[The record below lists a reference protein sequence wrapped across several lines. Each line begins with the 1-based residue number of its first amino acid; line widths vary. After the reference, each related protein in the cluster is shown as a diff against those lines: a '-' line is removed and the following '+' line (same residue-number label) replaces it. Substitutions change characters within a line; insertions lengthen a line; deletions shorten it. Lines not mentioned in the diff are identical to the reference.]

1 MSRIAIVALVSR
13 EYQPL
18 ADITIEQNKK
28 PYCVKWGSILFT
40 AQIDSTDAKKA
51 GYDRLEAVIKIM
63 KENLHGIPEDQKP
76 LWFWCQGVDTMI
88 MNFTIPMESFIDNN
102 YHLIIARDCYSLNG
116 DSVLIRNSREGR
128 HLLYRMIS
136 ERDWYENMANAPY
149 ADCSAYD
156 DLSKDPKWKHLIKV
170 VPQKS
175 FNSADYTLYNMPE
188 LLGHPGQYS
197 PPDFLLHWG
206 GLPLARRIEL
216 AKEHLTKVIK

>member
-13 EYQPL
+13 DYQPL
-18 ADITIEQNKK
+18 ADITIEENKR
-28 PYCVKWGSILFT
+28 PYCARWGNRILEFNVEK
-40 AQIDSTDAKKA
+40 TDAKKA
-51 GYDRLEAVIKIM
+51 GYDRMEKVLEIM
-63 KENLHGIPEDQKP
+63 LSRDYID
-76 LWFWCQGVDTMI
+76 WFWLQGVDTMI
-88 MNFTIPMESFIDNN
+88 MNFTIPMESFIDDN

-175 FNSADYTLYNMPE
+175 FNSADYTLYNMAE

-197 PPDFLLHWG
+197 EGDFLLHWG

>member
-1 MSRIAIVALVSR
+1 MSRVAIVALVSVD
-13 EYQPL
+13 YQPL
-18 ADITIEQNKK
+18 AEITIMQNKL
-28 PYCVKWGSILFT
+28 PYCERWDYRCYRQHVEK
-40 AQIDSTDAKKA
+40 TDAKKA
-51 GYDRLEAVIKIM
+51 GYDRLEFVLELM
-63 KENLHGIPEDQKP
+63 NFTKP
-76 LWFWCQGVDTMI
+76 SASWFWCQGVDTMI
-88 MNFTIPMESFIDNN
+88 MNFTIPMESFIDDN

-197 PPDFLLHWG
+197 EGDFLLHWG